1 MDSNEKASVLTP
13 VLVKIHSVA
22 MAGGFKSDFWKTF
35 LSLANLPPFLC
46 PLFCPPVS
54 RNGWY
59 CGLSGTWEE
68 ADVEGQVASSGPVW
82 KPSPP
87 AGENFLFQ
95 QIILTKL
102 WERFPDCA
110 SWFFHP
116 IKDINSLSSENPR
129 VDYITE
135 GLARSLFMSKTGLRK
150 ERWLLQISRF
160 SVHSCSKLLLQGL
173 LGCGGILSPLEVP
186 LGLLCVWFMATPDV
200 SPFSLWCWHG
210 KQASSLVPIPVD
222 CSDRLECCAEKSWEA
237 TYSFRSG

>member
-116 IKDINSLSSENPR
+116 IKDINSYLQRTPEL
-129 VDYITE
+129 IT
-135 GLARSLFMSKTGLRK
+135 SLRA
-150 ERWLLQISRF
+150 WLDLY
-160 SVHSCSKLLLQGL
+160 SCLKQAWEKRG
-173 LGCGGILSPLEVP
+173 GCYKSADSPSIHAASYCCKV
-186 LGLLCVWFMATPDV
+186 CWDV
-200 SPFSLWCWHG
+200 V
-210 KQASSLVPIPVD
+210 ASSL
-222 CSDRLECCAEKSWEA
+222 R
-237 TYSFRSG
+237 